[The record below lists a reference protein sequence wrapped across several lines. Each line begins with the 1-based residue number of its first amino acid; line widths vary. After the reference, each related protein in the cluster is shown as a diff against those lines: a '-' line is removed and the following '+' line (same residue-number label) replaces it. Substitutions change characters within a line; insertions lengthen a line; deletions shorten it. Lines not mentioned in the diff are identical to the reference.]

1 MVELPHFPHAVVTG
15 ATRGIGREIAAQ
27 LTKAGA
33 VVTALGRQRA
43 ALDELVA
50 QGAAQFSAVA
60 DVTDPD
66 AVG

>member
-33 VVTALGRQRA
+33 AVTALGRQRA
-43 ALDELVA
+43 
-50 QGAAQFSAVA
+50 G
-60 DVTDPD
+60 P
-66 AVG
+66 